1 MNKIEAQQLLREMHD
16 LAKQAQGQSHQTGSA
31 EQAGKFGDVL
41 IQQID
46 KVNEANQVAT
56 DLKDRFVLGDPNV
69 SLPQAMIASQRSSL
83 YTTFL
88 TEARNKVINAYN
100 EIMNMSV

>member
-1 MNKIEAQQLLREMHD
+1 MNKIEAQLLLREMHD
-16 LAKQAQGQSHQTGSA
+16 LASKAKHIEMEPNTPDA
-31 EQAGKFGDVL
+31 VGKFGNVL
-41 IQQID
+41 MQQID
-46 KVNEANQVAT
+46 KVNEISQT
-56 DLKDRFVLGDPNV
+56 SKDLQEKFVLGDPNV